1 MLIPFLDL
9 TAPYTESTLLCYLST
24 GRPFVMD
31 PELDLERL
39 LSSYL
44 CKSTCSITTKKLEWK
59 CLAMSTVSELHN
71 GYMTFNSGLDFV
83 ISHTRNVMFGK
94 FLFFKLLCFVLSNFI

>member
-1 MLIPFLDL
+1 MLILFFLAL

-24 GRPFVMD
+24 SRPFVMD

-44 CKSTCSITTKKLEWK
+44 CQSACSITTKKLEWK
-59 CLAMSTVSELHN
+59 CLAMSNVSELHN
-71 GYMTFNSGLDFV
+71 GYMSYNSGLDYV
-83 ISHTRNVMFGK
+83 VSHTRNIMFGK
-94 FLFFKLLCFVLSNFI
+94 LFPDFIILNQRL